1 MTLTHAVNPY
11 LVQSSERQEPEYFT
25 TENHSLLRWMPWYQ
39 VKVQTD
45 EFLDIQQRFQ
55 GFPQKKQLQEYRK
68 VNKHIFAWKYLAPYA
83 VLESLKDK
91 EDAWYEEGLK
101 IKSSDFRQE
110 RHAGRSSD
118 KIEEHEEHGHPLLAM
133 VSPRDTS
140 NKSFTPSFWDLEFPK
155 LLHQEIFMTAQFCWW
170 YKEIEKKYPQVWRK
184 MKERF
189 CKDDNWNM
197 LDDKWNCLV
206 DNGKLPEYIPQ
217 RFLADGVGGVNGVF
231 PWTKLRVEYCCEF
244 RCLQF
249 PKWYTLWDCNL
260 QIFQKNKIVT
270 IPAEISWSDSNPTY
284 HKTYWIWD
292 DIRHQIKIYVKKM
305 AAEFH
310 EAERHAQHE
319 AAAPVMK
326 TVEQAL
332 GLTDPWNY
340 YQVLKVDSAVD
351 ESDEDITRAYDE
363 DILRAYERLARE
375 WRPDNYKESA
385 EIDEKVYKE
394 CGELIHEAYETIKNA
409 SGRRRYNAGGWH
421 RRYPRRAV

>member
-1 MTLTHAVNPY
+1 MTFTQDVNSY
-11 LVQSSERQEPEYFT
+11 LVQSSERQEPQYFT
-25 TENHSLLRWMPWYQ
+25 TETYSLLQWIPQYR
-39 VKVQTD
+39 VKVETA
-45 EFLDIQQRFQ
+45 EFLDIQKQFQ
-55 GFPQKKQLQEYRK
+55 GFTKEKQLSEYKK
-68 VNKHIFAWKYLAPYA
+68 VNENIFAWKYFAPYA
-83 VLESLKDK
+83 VLESLKTK
-91 EDAWYEEGLK
+91 EDAWYKEGLE
-101 IKSSDFRQE
+101 IFHDSSDFRQKP
-110 RHAGRSSD
+110 HPGRSSD
-118 KIEEHEEHGHPLLAM
+118 R
-133 VSPRDTS
+133 SPRDPLNDPFTS
-140 NKSFTPSFWDLEFPK
+140 GDELEK
-155 LLHQEIFMTAQFCWW
+155 RLKQEIFMTAQFCWW
-170 YKEIEKKYPQVWRK
+170 YKEIKKKYPEVWRK

-189 CKDDNWNM
+189 CENDEWNR
-197 LDDKWNCLV
+197 LV
-206 DNGKLPEYIPQ
+206 NIGELQEYIPR
-217 RFLADGVGGVNGVF
+217 RFLGGVGGVRSCYVKGVF